1 MISILPAFTVV
12 SASTVLE
19 ATTGLCLIVL
29 LVIKELNRAV
39 INNAGKSELLCLLQT
54 IDHALFVILVPQIL
68 VFTII
73 ISIKIFQVMY

>member
-54 IDHALFVILVPQIL
+54 IDHALFVIL
-68 VFTII
+68 
-73 ISIKIFQVMY
+73 